1 LFALA
6 WVAAPATAYA
16 GLGGA
21 RANTAA
27 NSPFAT
33 QIGELRAARALLEQ
47 ADHDYNGHRAEAVK
61 LVTAAI
67 HALRPPQANGAHS
80 RAHAHTGATKNVAVK
95 QTAKNGNS
103 LPQAASD
110 ALLKQAMGQIAT
122 VQTQL
127 AGAGGAAPGGA
138 GTSLQQAV
146 QELKTALSI
155 K

>member
-1 LFALA
+1 MAC
-6 WVAAPATAYA
+6 AATPAAAYP

-21 RANTAA
+21 KGSAAA

-47 ADHDYNGHRAEAVK
+47 ADHDYNGHRAEAVE
-61 LVTAAI
+61 LVSAAI
-67 HALRPPQANGAHS
+67 HALRPPRANGAHAGS
-80 RAHAHTGATKNVAVK
+80 HAHTGAAKNVAA
-95 QTAKNGNS
+95 AKAGNT

-110 ALLKQAMGQIAT
+110 AMLKQAMGQIAI
-122 VQTQL
+122 VQAQL
-127 AGAGGAAPGGA
+127 AGAGAAAPTGV
-138 GTSLQQAV
+138 GTNLQKAV